1 MSLLAARCPTALAIR
16 LAELLAAASDGDD
29 AALHRRITGA
39 LRSMRGP
46 LRRDVGSVS
55 ELIGVEP
62 QPAGSA

>member
-1 MSLLAARCPTALAIR
+1 MSLLAPRCPTALAIR
-16 LAELLAAASDGDD
+16 VAELLAAASDGDD

-39 LRSMRGP
+39 LQSMRGP

-62 QPAGSA
+62 RPAGSA